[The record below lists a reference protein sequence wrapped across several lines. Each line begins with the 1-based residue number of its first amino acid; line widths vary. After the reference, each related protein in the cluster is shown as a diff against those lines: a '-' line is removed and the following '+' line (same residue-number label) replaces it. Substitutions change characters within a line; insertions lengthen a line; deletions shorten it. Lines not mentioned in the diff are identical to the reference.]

1 MFIPIGDTPNP
12 RNFTPW
18 VNWLLIAANVAI
30 YVLISLGLSYQPIDM
45 NNPLLPEYIRIIAP
59 SVRSLT
65 ELQLVL
71 AKLNAY
77 DLFVFA
83 HGYKPGAP
91 ELSDLFFSLFLHAN
105 FLHLAGNMLF
115 LWIYGDNVEHRLG
128 RIGYLVT
135 YLTTGVVATLFF
147 SLFAGSSMLPLVGA
161 SGAISGVLGLYFL
174 LFPRNKVKLLVALFP
189 FFFDVILLPARLVL
203 GVYIIFD
210 NVLPFLTGTQS
221 NVAYGAH
228 IGGFL
233 AGFAIAWAGERMA
246 WHWPWSDKFW
256 RLGSS
261 SKKKRRAPEQPSE
274 FLLLELRS
282 ALADNNPNRAIKAM
296 TMMDRQDLAGL
307 RPDECTLLA
316 NWLDESGHPIAATR
330 LLRLCLIN
338 HPGAG
343 NLADVYLLLG
353 LMRLKQG
360 QPTAAYQH
368 LLSVFDYNPSP
379 QTKERARQALAQIDI
394 FRRKR

>member
-1 MFIPIGDTPNP
+1 
-12 RNFTPW
+12 
-18 VNWLLIAANVAI
+18 
-30 YVLISLGLSYQPIDM
+30 
-45 NNPLLPEYIRIIAP
+45 
-59 SVRSLT
+59 VRSLA
-65 ELQLVL
+65 ELKFVL
-71 AKLNAY
+71 AKLDAY
-77 DLFVFA
+77 NLFVFA

-135 YLTTGVVATLFF
+135 YLTTGVIATLFF
-147 SLFAGSSMLPLVGA
+147 SLFAGSSMIPLVGA
-161 SGAISGVLGLYFL
+161 SGAISGALGLYFL
-174 LFPRNKVKLLVALFP
+174 LFPRNKVKLFVAFFP

-203 GVYIIFD
+203 GFYILVD

-221 NVAYGAH
+221 SVAYGAH

-233 AGFAIAWAGERMA
+233 GGLTIAWIGERVA

-261 SKKKRRAPEQPSE
+261 SKKKKETSEQASG
-274 FLLLELRS
+274 FLLSELRS
-282 ALADNNPNRAIKAM
+282 ALADNDPNWAM
-296 TMMDRQDLAGL
+296 NVMAMMNRQDLAELG
-307 RPDECTLLA
+307 PNECVLLA

-330 LLRLCLIN
+330 LLRLCLAN

-353 LMRLKQG
+353 LMRLRQG

-368 LLSVFDYNPSP
+368 LLNVFDYNPTP
-379 QTKERARQALAQIDI
+379 QTAERARQALAQIDM